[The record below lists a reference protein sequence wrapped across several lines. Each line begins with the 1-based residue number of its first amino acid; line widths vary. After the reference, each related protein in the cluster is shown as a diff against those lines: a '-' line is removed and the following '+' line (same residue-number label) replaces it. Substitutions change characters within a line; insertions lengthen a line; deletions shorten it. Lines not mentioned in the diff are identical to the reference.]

1 MNFITLGVVLQAGK
15 ILGADS
21 PKFQSEMSKEQSVW
35 LWLST
40 YYIAMSKNPQ
50 LSQSLFNALFLFST
64 IFCSFKIWFYLQTHA
79 DLLWRGRIY
88 IVLLD

>member
-40 YYIAMSKNPQ
+40 YYIAMSKNP
-50 LSQSLFNALFLFST
+50 
-64 IFCSFKIWFYLQTHA
+64 
-79 DLLWRGRIY
+79 
-88 IVLLD
+88 